1 MNRHTR
7 PLELP
12 QGERGRFTLD
22 PMTSPTLPSRYY
34 TDEAIYRAEMRQI
47 HRKSWCYVGHVCDVA
62 EPGMYFTDV
71 VGEQPMLVVKG
82 HDGEIRAFF
91 NVCQHRGHSL
101 LKGKGS
107 TRQPIVCPY
116 HAWAY
121 GFAGELLAARN
132 CDQVSGFDRDDFALP
147 GILVEDLGGFLFVNL
162 DPEARPMSEV
172 YPGAAEVLT
181 RFCGDTR
188 SLRASRNVLF
198 DIKGNWKNVADN
210 LLECYHCSTAHRA
223 FVDLVKMETYKVE
236 LHDYWSVQYGQC
248 RPSNTAYEFAAGDDD
263 GFMTL
268 YLWPT
273 MAFVGLPGT
282 RGVNV
287 FSFSP
292 LDAESTRQD
301 FTYYHPG
308 GEVTATEEAS
318 FKYFEDVLGPEDV
331 DLVEDVQVGLNSLG
345 YHQGRIMV
353 DPRRSEIS
361 EHALH
366 HFQNLVMRQ
375 MGDLV

>member
-1 MNRHTR
+1 MDQLSKRPDPRRDRFSADAGQSYTMPARIYFDPDFLEAEKRHIFWR
-7 PLELP
+7 
-12 QGERGRFTLD
+12 
-22 PMTSPTLPSRYY
+22 
-34 TDEAIYRAEMRQI
+34 
-47 HRKSWCYVGHVCDVA
+47 SWIFVGHVSDLTRPGDYITA
-62 EPGMYFTDV
+62 EFTGQRLFV
-71 VGEQPMLVVKG
+71 IRTT
-82 HDGEIRAFF
+82 DGELKSFF

>member
-1 MNRHTR
+1 MDQISKR
-7 PLELP
+7 PHPAGDRFSADAGKSYTMPARIYFDPDFLE
-12 QGERGRFTLD
+12 
-22 PMTSPTLPSRYY
+22 
-34 TDEAIYRAEMRQI
+34 AEKRQI
-47 HRKSWCYVGHVCDVA
+47 FWKSWIFVGHVSDLERPGDYITA
-62 EPGMYFTDV
+62 EFTGQRLFV
-71 VGEQPMLVVKG
+71 IRTT
-82 HDGEIRAFF
+82 DGELKSFF

-121 GFAGELLAARN
+121 GFDGQLLAARN
-132 CDQVSGFDRDDFALP
+132 CDQVAGFDRADFALP
-147 GILVEDLGGFLFVNL
+147 GIRVEDLGGFVFVNL

-172 YPGAAEVLT
+172 YPGAAEALA
-181 RFCGDTR
+181 RFCADTT
-188 SLRASRNVLF
+188 SLRASRTVQF

-236 LHDYWSVQYGQC
+236 LHDYWSVQHGQC
-248 RPSNTAYEFAAGDDD
+248 RPSNTAYDFAVGDDD
-263 GFMTL
+263 RFMAL
-268 YLWPT
+268 YLWPS
-273 MAFVGLPGT
+273 MAFIGLPGT

-287 FSFSP
+287 FSFHP
-292 LDAESTRQD
+292 LDAECTRQV
-301 FTYYHPG
+301 FTYFHPG

-331 DLVEDVQVGLNSLG
+331 ELVEDVQVGLQSLG

-353 DPRRSEIS
+353 DPQRSEIS

-366 HFQNLVMRQ
+366 HFQNLVMSQ
-375 MGDLV
+375 MQSFV